1 MKKLLVLVSLFSAV
15 AFAEKYE
22 RKEVL
27 PAKVCTVTLNAP
39 QSAHPSKEQ
48 TVELSG
54 ITLVGN
60 NISVVVGKGFLV
72 GCRVLSPSVSGKNL
86 PQKGQ

>member
-22 RKEVL
+22 RNEVL
-27 PAKVCTVTLNAP
+27 PVKVCAVTLNAP
-39 QSAHPSKEQ
+39 QSAHPTKELA
-48 TVELSG
+48 VDLSG
-54 ITLVGN
+54 ITLVGK
-60 NISVVVGKGFLV
+60 NISVVVGKDFLV
-72 GCRVLSPSVSGKNL
+72 GCGFLAPSVSGKNL